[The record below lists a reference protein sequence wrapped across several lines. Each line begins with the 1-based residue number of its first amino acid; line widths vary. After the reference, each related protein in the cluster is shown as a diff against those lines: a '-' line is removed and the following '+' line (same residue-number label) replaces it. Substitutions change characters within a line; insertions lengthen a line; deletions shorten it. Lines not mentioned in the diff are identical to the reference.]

1 MIADKST
8 PLVAS
13 GSAGL
18 TLLCA
23 FHVKCTAAAVINV
36 RKDGAAGAIIIPL
49 KLATDQCVGEAY
61 PNPLQGSDWYLEV
74 VSGTV
79 VASMSGRA

>member
-1 MIADKST
+1 VISDKST
-8 PLVAS
+8 ALVAS

-18 TLLCA
+18 TLLTA
-23 FHVKCTAAAVINV
+23 WHVKCTAAAVLNI
-36 RKDGAAGAIIIPL
+36 RKDGSGGAIIVPL
-49 KLATDQCVGEAY
+49 KLSTDQCVGETYENA
-61 PNPLQGSDWYLEV
+61 LQGSDWYLEV